1 MKIEEFL
8 KSLQGVTV
16 DDLAPDEVEL
26 LKGVLGDVDPEPEAE
41 PATAEGL
48 LAKAVAGL
56 TDLVKSMKGKPAE
69 KPEDDDEDEAD
80 EDEDSAADKAEDEK
94 EDEEDEEDED
104 RLEEAVKDLTAGLD
118 KEEKVKKSMEHEVT
132 VEDLAKSL
140 LDQYRDENTDTEQK
154 QNEVITDLAK
164 AVKAQGETIEGLR
177 KSLADMGSR
186 PVPTLTPF
194 ELRKAIDTVAGQ
206 NGLPARDAAVA
217 VMQKAFEH
225 CTQTPDAVP
234 MNKAIT
240 ATDVQAVEDAYAHNN
255 AEWLEGVK
263 PLLARAES
271 IVGQ

>member
-1 MKIEEFL
+1 MKIDEFL

-41 PATAEGL
+41 PATAVGL

-56 TDLVKSMKGKPAE
+56 TDLVKSMKGKPAGT
-69 KPEDDDEDEAD
+69 PDNDDEDEDEAD
-80 EDEDSAADKAEDEK
+80 EDEDSADDKAEDEQ
-94 EDEEDEEDED
+94 EDEEDED

-140 LDQYRDENTDTEQK
+140 LDQYRAENADTEQK

-164 AVKAQGETIEGLR
+164 AVKAQGETIEELR
-177 KSLADMGSR
+177 KALADMGSR
-186 PVPTLTPF
+186 PVPTLAPF

-206 NGLPARDAAVA
+206 KGLPARDAAVA

-225 CTQTPDAVP
+225 CTQNPDAVP

-271 IVGQ
+271 VVGQ